1 METTTQTSLENSEMQ
16 ETPGFLKN
24 LGPEIQII
32 SDHSD
37 HQVISP
43 KGEIAVMRNI
53 LFSELM
59 TARTGQGLWSQH
71 YSNYLID

>member
-1 METTTQTSLENSEMQ
+1 MQ
-16 ETPGFLKN
+16 ESPGFLKN

-32 SDHSD
+32 SQIQIISDHSD
-37 HQVISP
+37 QQIISP